1 MEKIRRPYNS
11 DEVRL
16 EAVREYY
23 ETGVSQNFIARKYN
37 LRSPSTFRNWL
48 KRFPIT
54 DESLS
59 LSDSTITSVM
69 KKQVPVLSQDEKQK
83 RICDLEK
90 ALAHEKLRSEA
101 LSTMIDIAEKQE
113 GICIRKKPGAK
124 Q

>member
-1 MEKIRRPYNS
+1 MEKIRRAHDS

-16 EAVREYY
+16 QAVREYY
-23 ETGVSQNFIARKYN
+23 ETGLSQSFIARKYN
-37 LRSPSTFRNWL
+37 LRSSSSFRDWL

-59 LSDSTITSVM
+59 LSDSTIASVM
-69 KKQVPVLSQDEKQK
+69 KKQVPVLSEDEKEK
-83 RICDLEK
+83 RIRDLEK

-101 LSTMIDIAEKQE
+101 LNTMIDIAEKQE

>member
-1 MEKIRRPYNS
+1 MEKIRRPHFL

-23 ETGVSQNFIARKYN
+23 ETGVSQYFIARKYN

-59 LSDSTITSVM
+59 LSDSTISSVM
-69 KKQVPVLSQDEKQK
+69 KKQVPILSQDEQQK

-101 LSTMIDIAEKQE
+101 LNTMIDIAEKQE